1 MKKLTKLSI
10 LFLLT
15 TTVFFGCKNQTPE
28 EESLPGEWTEDS
40 TFEDDEVY
48 PYTGAKL
55 TTTGN
60 TVIFDYPEPRLIDNA
75 PDENSYIGKN
85 AGLTSASF
93 KGFKANVKCTLDSS
107 IPGFVFYGS
116 SSESSYYLL
125 IINPYQEISLMQKK
139 GTTLT
144 TIKDWTKFESINL
157 NSKTNEVSIYT
168 DDDGSI
174 CIMINS
180 ETVAKIENPTLKPG
194 YIGVAVN
201 VNRTEYDNNS
211 HINVTYDFIEF
222 QK

>member
-1 MKKLTKLSI
+1 ML
-10 LFLLT
+10 
-15 TTVFFGCKNQTPE
+15 
-28 EESLPGEWTEDS
+28 
-40 TFEDDEVY
+40 
-48 PYTGAKL
+48 
-55 TTTGN
+55 
-60 TVIFDYPEPRLIDNA
+60 
-75 PDENSYIGKN
+75 
-85 AGLTSASF
+85 
-93 KGFKANVKCTLDSS
+93 
-107 IPGFVFYGS
+107 
-116 SSESSYYLL
+116 
-125 IINPYQEISLMQKK
+125 KK